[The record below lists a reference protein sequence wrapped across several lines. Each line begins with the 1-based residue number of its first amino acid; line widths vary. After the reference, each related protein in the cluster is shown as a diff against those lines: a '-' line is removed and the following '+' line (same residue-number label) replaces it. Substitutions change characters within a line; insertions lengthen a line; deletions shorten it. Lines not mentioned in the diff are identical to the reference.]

1 MPAIA
6 VGQLAHLALIHR
18 FRRQASSHIL
28 IPLCQVVLLG
38 LSIPSR
44 LTWRYGVA
52 LEICLAGPDADY
64 MTGQAP
70 LIDGGLVYR

>member
-1 MPAIA
+1 MST
-6 VGQLAHLALIHR
+6 VLH
-18 FRRQASSHIL
+18 SSHIL

-70 LIDGGLVYR
+70 QNL